1 MLVGEAQ
8 CLSNAEE
15 GNGSNR
21 AKKGEGM
28 GKTREKEKDGPR
40 VDCSSAPAVIGRN
53 FCPFL
58 CLRVLGSHSGGLIT
72 IEMGGLAAQSG

>member
-1 MLVGEAQ
+1 MQ

-21 AKKGEGM
+21 AKKEGM

-53 FCPFL
+53 FCPFYAFE
-58 CLRVLGSHSGGLIT
+58 CSGVAL
-72 IEMGGLAAQSG
+72 ED